1 MINGEVYV
9 RKSANLSAS
18 PTAPA
23 ANTAQAAVDTLQHKL
38 NKKKLIEDQGHV
50 NDYPDGASMSVQMIK
65 SKLR

>member
-9 RKSANLSAS
+9 RKSVNLSAGT
-18 PTAPA
+18 TAGA
-23 ANTAQAAVDTLQHKL
+23 GNTAQSVVDALQQKL

-50 NDYPDGASMSVQMIK
+50 TDDPDGASLSVQMIK